1 MKKIVLSFSPF
12 LLVACAPV
20 AETSKTEQ
28 RLSELEIRVA
38 QLEEKQEEMNLQLE
52 EINKR
57 IDLLTKEVGKLKLS
71 KITTK
76 RYEYKE
82 DKEHRI
88 SEEKILSQTH
98 LEDEKIAYEE
108 ALSLF
113 NEGKLIEARDAFL
126 NFLKQFKPNKY
137 TDNAYFWLGKVYY
150 ELGKSERA
158 KKIFNTLIRKCE
170 GGELPDCNKLPDT
183 YFMLVKIA
191 IDEGDIA
198 TANKYLSLL
207 EEKFPQSEATQRAKA
222 LLYKEP

>member
-1 MKKIVLSFSPF
+1 MKRKAFLLLPL

-28 RLSELEIRVA
+28 RLNELEIRMA
-38 QLEEKQEEMNLQLE
+38 KLEEKQEEMNLKLE

-57 IDLLTKEVGKLKLS
+57 IDLLTEELGRIKLAKIS
-71 KITTK
+71 KK
-76 RYEYKE
+76 RYEERPKV
-82 DKEHRI
+82 I
-88 SEEKILSQTH
+88 EEKPILKEPT
-98 LEDEKIAYEE
+98 EEERIAYEE

-126 NFLKQFKPNKY
+126 NFLKQYKPNKY
-137 TDNAYFWLGKVYY
+137 TDNAYFWLGKIYY
-150 ELGKSERA
+150 ELGKPDRA
-158 KKIFNTLIRKCE
+158 EQIFNTLIKKCE
-170 GGELPDCNKLPDT
+170 EGKLPDCNKLPDT
-183 YFMLVKIA
+183 YFMLVKMA

-198 TANKYLSLL
+198 TANKYLSLM

>member
-1 MKKIVLSFSPF
+1 MKRKSLFLLPF

-28 RLSELEIRVA
+28 RLNELEIRVA
-38 QLEEKQEEMNLQLE
+38 KLEEKQEEINLKLE

-57 IDLLTKEVGKLKLS
+57 IDLLTEEVGRLKLAKVS
-71 KITTK
+71 R
-76 RYEYKE
+76 RYEEKP
-82 DKEHRI
+82 KI
-88 SEEKILSQTH
+88 GEEKPVVIQEPT
-98 LEDEKIAYEE
+98 EDEKTAYEE

-126 NFLKQFKPNKY
+126 EFLKKFEPNKY
-137 TDNAYFWLGKVYY
+137 TDNAYFWLGKIYY
-150 ELGKSERA
+150 ELGKTEKA
-158 KKIFNTLIRKCE
+158 KQIFNALIKKCE
-170 GGELPDCNKLPDT
+170 EGKLPDCNKLPDT

-191 IDEGDIA
+191 IDEGDVA
-198 TANKYLSLL
+198 TANKYLSLM